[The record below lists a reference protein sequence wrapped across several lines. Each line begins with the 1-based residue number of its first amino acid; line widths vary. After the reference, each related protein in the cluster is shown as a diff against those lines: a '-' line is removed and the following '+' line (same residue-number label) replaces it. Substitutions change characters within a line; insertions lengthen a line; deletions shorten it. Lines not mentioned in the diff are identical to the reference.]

1 MGIQQGKTKLPN
13 NLLWQRRAPCVQSPT
28 QSQIRVALSEYTRSG
43 KPRAEDRGARDEDV
57 RQLVHVQVLQH
68 LLRVRINVD
77 LVRVNLGAVRN
88 VLHATLALLL
98 LELERDA
105 AHRALLDALHE
116 VSSEPG
122 DLVPEAL
129 RLDLGNF
136 LRDLL
141 VDLEVERKLA
151 VVLLNDQARS
161 ALDSLRPHATHGKSG
176 KSNLRGA

>member
-57 RQLVHVQVLQH
+57 RELVHVEVPQH
-68 LLRVRINVD
+68 LLRVRIDVD
-77 LVRVNLGAVRN
+77 LVRVHLGAVRD
-88 VLHATLALLL
+88 VFHAALALLL

-105 AHRALLDALHE
+105 ADRALLDALHE
-116 VSSEPG
+116 VRREPG
-122 DLVPEAL
+122 DLVPEAFG
-129 RLDLGNF
+129 LDLRNF
-136 LRDLL
+136 LRNLL

-161 ALDSLRPHATHGKSG
+161 ALHSLRPHATHGEQQVGSL
-176 KSNLRGA
+176 SQ